1 MYNFNKTYFSN
12 FQNYLTEEIRK
23 LIPNLYKP
31 IRLEQEMSKE
41 FCYSTADIFAGA
53 GLVKKHTLQYYVFN
67 GIVYEPLDTDGL
79 KHFIYNTVYNGGIIL
94 SEKECSIIV
103 KEILIRTPEYMGI
116 PNDEHY
122 TLFGNGYVDNQTGQM
137 MNYVPDYFP
146 TMCIE
151 AEFME
156 NQPLIHPITDMFLD
170 SISGGEPALIKRH
183 WEIIGYCI
191 SSDAMA
197 KRIFTLV
204 GESGDN
210 GKSTYLNFLC
220 SLISFQGVMQM
231 SITNLVKGWFS
242 LSELSRKR
250 VEISADEGILNLSTA
265 QIATLKSISGHDW
278 IAADVKH
285 KQQVRFLSTCKIIIA
300 SNHNIG
306 AAYTSC
312 DPAFAR
318 RICSLP
324 FDVKIPKEQQDPYL
338 AYKLD
343 AERNSVA
350 TEAFRHYI
358 DLRNRNYVFTG
369 DDIYDNNL
377 NFYPNNPAYNI
388 INDFNNKYCCFCP
401 EAYTYT
407 EELYTAFVKIYG
419 NTIFKDITSF
429 SQAFYRAN
437 SDRITKV
444 KKHTTNRNAW
454 GFSGVSLKGDLI

>member
-1 MYNFNKTYFSN
+1 M
-12 FQNYLTEEIRK
+12 
-23 LIPNLYKP
+23 
-31 IRLEQEMSKE
+31 
-41 FCYSTADIFAGA
+41 
-53 GLVKKHTLQYYVFN
+53 
-67 GIVYEPLDTDGL
+67 
-79 KHFIYNTVYNGGIIL
+79 
-94 SEKECSIIV
+94 
-103 KEILIRTPEYMGI
+103 
-116 PNDEHY
+116 
-122 TLFGNGYVDNQTGQM
+122 
-137 MNYVPDYFP
+137 
-146 TMCIE
+146 
-151 AEFME
+151 
-156 NQPLIHPITDMFLD
+156 
-170 SISGGEPALIKRH
+170 
-183 WEIIGYCI
+183 
-191 SSDAMA
+191 
-197 KRIFTLV
+197 
-204 GESGDN
+204 
-210 GKSTYLNFLC
+210 
-220 SLISFQGVMQM
+220 
-231 SITNLVKGWFS
+231 
-242 LSELSRKR
+242 
-250 VEISADEGILNLSTA
+250 
-265 QIATLKSISGHDW
+265 
-278 IAADVKH
+278 
-285 KQQVRFLSTCKIIIA
+285 
-300 SNHNIG
+300 
-306 AAYTSC
+306 
-312 DPAFAR
+312 
-318 RICSLP
+318 P